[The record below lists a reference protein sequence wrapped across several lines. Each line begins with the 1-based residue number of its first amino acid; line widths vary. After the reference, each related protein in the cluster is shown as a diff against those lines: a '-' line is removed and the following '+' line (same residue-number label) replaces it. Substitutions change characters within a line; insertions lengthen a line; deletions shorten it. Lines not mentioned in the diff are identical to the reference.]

1 MKRLI
6 TTTLLLL
13 MTLPI
18 LAQERRLEQVENNL
32 YSYTSY
38 EDGKVAQRGYY
49 KKLDGTLIV
58 HGIWKDNY
66 GTVALFE
73 NGKMLWIK
81 PKGRKKYTSNEIQL
95 HRLKRKVEMLEQK
108 LTSL

>member
-18 LAQERRLEQVENNL
+18 LAQERRLEQVEENL
-32 YSYTSY
+32 YSYVSY
-38 EDGKVAQRGYY
+38 DNGKVAQRGYY
-49 KKLDGTLIV
+49 KKINGSLIE
-58 HGIWKDNY
+58 HGIWKDTF

-73 NGKMLWIK
+73 DGEMLWIK
-81 PKGRKKYTSNEIQL
+81 PKGEKKYTKEQIEL
-95 HRLKRKVEMLEQK
+95 HRLRRRVSKLEEA